1 MTSSQR
7 QIAIAFIAL
16 FLIAPPIC
24 TAGSFSIGGFYKSFF
39 TAYNPPKIDNLGN
52 LNLNTGDYGIVT
64 NRLRVN
70 AGYGISGKARFD
82 VSYDFI
88 PRVQDQNIFN
98 ALFGSASLN
107 SNSLSYRLDDLDRRL
122 YPAPGDSAG
131 SFTVNQNLDR
141 LSLSLA
147 LPHADIILG
156 RQAIAWGSARVINPT
171 DVIAPYT
178 YQELDTEDRI
188 GVDAARLRIP
198 LGFMGEID
206 AGYIFGDKA
215 EFENSAVF
223 LRGKYYIAKTDISAL
238 AVGFRENLMLGFDMA
253 RSVGGA
259 GVWAEGAYVFDKA
272 LSDSLR
278 NSAYDYFRLSV
289 GGDYSFTGK
298 LYGFAEYHYN
308 QAGKSN
314 SDDYSTL
321 ATNPAYTEGAVYLLG
336 QHYFTPGAT
345 YQLTPLITLSGEALC
360 NLNDQSVFLS
370 LQGEYNIAE
379 NVYLST
385 GAFIGLGENP
395 AVRYTGA
402 FPTGVQTKSEFGS
415 YPDILFS
422 SFRFYF

>member
-1 MTSSQR
+1 MTSSHR
-7 QIAIAFIAL
+7 YMPFAL
-16 FLIAPPIC
+16 TILLLTSPAIC

-39 TAYNPPKIDNLGN
+39 TSYNPPKIDNLGS
-52 LNLNTGDYGIVT
+52 LNINTSDYGIVT
-64 NRLRVN
+64 NRLRIN
-70 AGYGISGKARFD
+70 AGYGIAGAAHFD

-88 PRVQDQNIFN
+88 PQVQEQNIIN
-98 ALFGSASLN
+98 DLFSSASLN
-107 SNSLSYRLDDLDRRL
+107 NNSLNYRLDDLDRRL

-131 SFTVNQNLDR
+131 SFTINQNLDR
-141 LSLSLA
+141 LSLSLT

-156 RQAIAWGSARVINPT
+156 RQAIAWGTARVINPT

-206 AGYIFGDKA
+206 AGYIFGEKA
-215 EFENSAVF
+215 EFKKSAVF
-223 LRGKYYIAKTDISAL
+223 LRGKYYVAKTDISAL
-238 AVGFRENLMLGFDMA
+238 AVGFRENLMLGLDMA

-278 NSAYDYFRLSV
+278 NSAYDYFRISA
-289 GGDYSFTGK
+289 GSDYSFTGK
-298 LYGFAEYHYN
+298 LYGFFEYHYN
-308 QAGKSN
+308 GAGKLN
-314 SDDYSTL
+314 SDEYGTL

-345 YQLTPLITLSGEALC
+345 YQLMPLITLSGEALC

-379 NVYLST
+379 NVYLSA
-385 GAFIGLGENP
+385 GAFIGLGEKP
-395 AVRYTGA
+395 AVQYTGA
-402 FPTGVQTKSEFGS
+402 FPTGVQTRSEFGS
-415 YPDILFS
+415 YPDIVFS